1 MHPPFPVNHMT
12 EANPARPQ
20 IYHPCQPLPGETF
33 HSDRVFS
40 GRTRTLEHNSMY
52 IAGADKQ
59 QTLLSGDRCMDISLI
74 IGLALLAF
82 VVVAFVKTITI
93 VPQRSAFVIERL
105 GKYSRTL
112 EAGFHILLPFID
124 SIAYKHNLKEVATDV
139 AEQSCITKDNI
150 QLVVDGTLYLQ
161 VINPKDASYGVEDY
175 LFATTQL
182 AQTTLRSI
190 IGKIELDKTF
200 EEREDIN
207 QKVVE
212 AIDLAAAPW
221 GIKVHRYEI
230 ANIDLPNTIK
240 DALEKQ
246 MRAERERRAVVAES
260 EGRRE
265 AMINVSE
272 GQKQEMVNIS
282 EGKKDAQINE
292 ATGKAQEIE
301 LLAKATASGIAQ
313 IAKEIEKPGGK
324 EAVSLRV
331 AEQYV
336 TEFGKLAKEST
347 TILLPSQLSDI
358 GGAVAGLT
366 TMMGAL
372 SGNANKSG

>member
-1 MHPPFPVNHMT
+1 
-12 EANPARPQ
+12 
-20 IYHPCQPLPGETF
+20 
-33 HSDRVFS
+33 
-40 GRTRTLEHNSMY
+40 
-52 IAGADKQ
+52 
-59 QTLLSGDRCMDISLI
+59 MDISLI

-93 VPQRSAFVIERL
+93 VPQRSAYVIERL

-112 EAGFHILLPFID
+112 EAGFHILVPFID
-124 SIAYKHNLKEVATDV
+124 SIAYKHNLKEVARDV

-161 VINPKDASYGVEDY
+161 VISPKDASYGVEDY

-207 QKVVE
+207 QKVVA
-212 AIDLAAAPW
+212 AIDQAAAPW

-272 GQKQEMVNIS
+272 GQKKEMINIS

-292 ATGKAQEIE
+292 ATGKAEEIE
-301 LLAKATASGIAQ
+301 LLAKATASGIEK
-313 IAKEIEKPGGK
+313 IAKAINEPGGK
-324 EAVSLRV
+324 DAVSLRV

-336 TEFGKLAKEST
+336 AEFGKLAKEST

-372 SGNANKSG
+372 SGNANKSA

>member
-1 MHPPFPVNHMT
+1 
-12 EANPARPQ
+12 
-20 IYHPCQPLPGETF
+20 
-33 HSDRVFS
+33 
-40 GRTRTLEHNSMY
+40 
-52 IAGADKQ
+52 
-59 QTLLSGDRCMDISLI
+59 MDISLI

-93 VPQRSAFVIERL
+93 VPQRSAYVIERL

-112 EAGFHILLPFID
+112 EAGFHILVPFID
-124 SIAYKHNLKEVATDV
+124 SIAYKHNLKEVARDV

-161 VINPKDASYGVEDY
+161 VISPKDASYGVEDY

-207 QKVVE
+207 QKVVA
-212 AIDLAAAPW
+212 AIDQAAAPW

-272 GQKQEMVNIS
+272 GQKKEMINIS

-292 ATGKAQEIE
+292 ATGKAEEIE
-301 LLAKATASGIAQ
+301 LLAKATASGIEK
-313 IAKEIEKPGGK
+313 IAKAINEPGGK
-324 EAVSLRV
+324 DAVSLRV

-336 TEFGKLAKEST
+336 AEFGKLAKEST

-366 TMMGAL
+366 AMMGAL
-372 SGNANKSG
+372 SGNTNKST

>member
-1 MHPPFPVNHMT
+1 
-12 EANPARPQ
+12 
-20 IYHPCQPLPGETF
+20 
-33 HSDRVFS
+33 
-40 GRTRTLEHNSMY
+40 
-52 IAGADKQ
+52 
-59 QTLLSGDRCMDISLI
+59 MDISLI

-82 VVVAFVKTITI
+82 VVVAFVKTVTI
-93 VPQRSAFVIERL
+93 VPQRSAYVIERL

-112 EAGFHILLPFID
+112 EAGFHILVPFID
-124 SIAYKHNLKEVATDV
+124 SIAYKHNLKEVARDV

-161 VINPKDASYGVEDY
+161 VISPKDASYGVEDY

-212 AIDLAAAPW
+212 AIDQAAAPW

-272 GQKQEMVNIS
+272 GQKKEMVNIS

>member
-1 MHPPFPVNHMT
+1 V
-12 EANPARPQ
+12 
-20 IYHPCQPLPGETF
+20 
-33 HSDRVFS
+33 
-40 GRTRTLEHNSMY
+40 
-52 IAGADKQ
+52 
-59 QTLLSGDRCMDISLI
+59 
-74 IGLALLAF
+74 
-82 VVVAFVKTITI
+82 
-93 VPQRSAFVIERL
+93 
-105 GKYSRTL
+105 
-112 EAGFHILLPFID
+112 PFID
-124 SIAYKHNLKEVATDV
+124 SIAYRHNLKEVATDV

-150 QLVVDGTLYLQ
+150 QLVVDGTLYMQ

-207 QKVVE
+207 QKVVA

-313 IAKEIEKPGGK
+313 IAKEIGRPGGK

-372 SGNANKSG
+372 SGNAKKSR